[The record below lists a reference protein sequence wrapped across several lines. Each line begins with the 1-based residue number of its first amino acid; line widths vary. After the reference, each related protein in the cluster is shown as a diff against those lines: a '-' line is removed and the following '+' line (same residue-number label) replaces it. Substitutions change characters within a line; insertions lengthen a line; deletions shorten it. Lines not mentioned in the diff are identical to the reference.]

1 MKTDRILRSVP
12 DLAGAAAALV
22 LVLGAAAASAQYSRY
37 AEVVKAVG
45 AKID

>member
-1 MKTDRILRSVP
+1 MNTDRILRRVP
-12 DLAGAAAALV
+12 DLA
-22 LVLGAAAASAQYSRY
+22 GAAAASAQYSRY